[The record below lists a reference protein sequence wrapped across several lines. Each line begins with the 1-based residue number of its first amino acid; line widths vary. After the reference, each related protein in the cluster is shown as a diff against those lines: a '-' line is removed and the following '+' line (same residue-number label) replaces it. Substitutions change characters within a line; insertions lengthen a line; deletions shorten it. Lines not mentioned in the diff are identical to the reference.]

1 MRAAVSTPAMSMS
14 SRMFSVP
21 PMSARER
28 LARTSLT
35 PENEGLPRLTIM
47 PLAALVSASRR
58 CTVAA
63 SVEGE
68 SAAARALASSL
79 TAWCASMAS
88 IAGSSSVAADFSY
101 CVILSS

>member
-1 MRAAVSTPAMSMS
+1 M
-14 SRMFSVP
+14 
-21 PMSARER
+21 
-28 LARTSLT
+28 
-35 PENEGLPRLTIM
+35 TIM

-63 SVEGE
+63 SVAGE

-101 CVILSS
+101 CVILFPYLFVVVEARKAAVQLIERIGLADLAEAADAFVVEPE